1 MLPSVH
7 SLLDHMRKKNKRD
20 YQHPFLDALN
30 DQN

>member
-7 SLLDHMRKKNKRD
+7 SLLDHMKKNKRD